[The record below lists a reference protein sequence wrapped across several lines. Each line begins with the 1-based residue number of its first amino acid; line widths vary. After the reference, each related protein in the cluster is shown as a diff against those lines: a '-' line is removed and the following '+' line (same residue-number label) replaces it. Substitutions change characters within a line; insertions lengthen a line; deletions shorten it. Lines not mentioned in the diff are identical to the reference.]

1 LTPENRKL
9 NIQEELFRARES
21 FQAAEILFER
31 KLFSDGASRLYYHV
45 FHLVRALLLTKG
57 LEPKSH
63 QGLLR
68 PLGLHFVKPGFLDP
82 SDSHVVA
89 RLMKYREE
97 ADYNPSW
104 VFTAEDARQLI
115 NEAQQLEGKIIRLLE
130 ASGIM

>member
-1 LTPENRKL
+1 LTPENRKS
-9 NIQEELFRARES
+9 NIQEELLRARES
-21 FQAAEILFER
+21 LEAAEVLFEK
-31 KLFSDGASRLYYHV
+31 KLFSDGASRVYYHV

-68 PLGLHFVKPGFLDP
+68 LLGLHFVKQGFLDP
-82 SDSHVVA
+82 SDSHIVA

-104 VFTAEDARQLI
+104 VFTAEDACQLM
-115 NEAQQLEGKIIRLLE
+115 NDARQLEGKISRLLE
-130 ASGIM
+130 TSGTL